1 LWEQALTPAFR
12 GCVSA
17 KLTLPAEDGE
27 QPGQQPVAG
36 RECCVPMSDLT
47 PEIIQR
53 GRGADPEDVER
64 RRKTTMEVRA
74 VREKLTSS
82 TGLERAF
89 DRELLRLY
97 AETQRNAATTM
108 LVLAAAIGAA
118 SAIWLGAAPVV
129 LWLTVISFAVSFGL
143 LLFRRYLRTDGQG
156 SDVQVWRRR
165 FMLAQLAQG
174 TVWAM
179 LLHMLLNTDGDTAKT
194 FLLFV
199 ALFITAVTVMLSA
212 NIPLAVYAGVLPIT
226 TVIAG
231 YFVPGDNLQ
240 WATMAMMAAG
250 GQLYFFILA
259 NRLYSTTV
267 ATLEFRAEKDA
278 LIAELEQAKANS
290 DEARRRAE
298 EANVAK
304 SRFLATMSHEL
315 RTPLNAILGFS
326 EVMKSEL
333 FGKHQVPAYRE
344 YAADIHSSGQLL
356 LDIINEILDLSRI
369 EAGRYELKE
378 EAVSLA
384 HIVDDCRHMLQMRA
398 KSRAITIQDHIEKDL
413 PRLWGD
419 ERAIRQ
425 VALNLLSNAIKFTPQ
440 GGEIVV
446 KVGWTAVGGQYLS
459 VKDNGPGIPE
469 EEIPVVLQSFG
480 RGSLAIKNA
489 EQGTGLGLPI
499 VKGLVDMH
507 GGQLVLRSVL
517 RQGTEV
523 IVTFPPSRVMDS
535 LAPVVDPR
543 EQKPSLRRRP
553 AA

>member
-1 LWEQALTPAFR
+1 MQ
-12 GCVSA
+12 
-17 KLTLPAEDGE
+17 
-27 QPGQQPVAG
+27 
-36 RECCVPMSDLT
+36 DLT

-53 GRGADPEDVER
+53 GRGADPAEVER
-64 RRKTTMEVRA
+64 RRRASWELRA

-82 TGLERAF
+82 TGLQRAF

-108 LVLAAAIGAA
+108 LVLALAIGAA
-118 SAIWLGAAPVV
+118 SVIWLGPAPVM
-129 LWLTVISFAVSFGL
+129 LWLTVISFVLSFGV

-156 SDVQVWRRR
+156 SGVHVWRRR
-165 FMLAQLAQG
+165 FMLAQLFQG
-174 TVWAM
+174 MAWAM
-179 LLHMLLNTDGDTAKT
+179 LLNMLLSTDGDTAKT

-199 ALFITAVTVMLSA
+199 ALLVTAVTVMLAS
-212 NIPLAVYAGVLPIT
+212 NIPLSVYAGVLPISA
-226 TVIAG
+226 VIAG

-240 WATMAMMAAG
+240 WATMAAMAGG
-250 GQLYFFILA
+250 GQLYFFVLA

-298 EANVAK
+298 EANIAK
-304 SRFLATMSHEL
+304 SHFLATMSHEL

-333 FGKHQVPAYRE
+333 FGKHRVPAYRE
-344 YAADIHSSGQLL
+344 YAADIHGSGQLL

-369 EAGRYELKE
+369 EARRYELKE
-378 EAVSLA
+378 EAVSLSHA
-384 HIVDDCRHMLQMRA
+384 VDDCRHMLAMRA
-398 KSRAITIQDHIEKDL
+398 KSRGIAIRDHIEKDL
-413 PRLWGD
+413 ARLWAD

-425 VALNLLSNAIKFTPQ
+425 IALNVLSNAIKFTPQ
-440 GGEIVV
+440 GGEIVI
-446 KVGWTAVGGQYLS
+446 KVGWTATGGQYLS
-459 VKDNGPGIPE
+459 VKDTGPGIPE
-469 EEIPVVLQSFG
+469 EEIPIVLQSFG

-507 GGQLVLRSVL
+507 GGLLVLRSVL
-517 RQGTEV
+517 REGTEV
-523 IVTFPPSRVMDS
+523 IVTFPPARVMDTP
-535 LAPVVDPR
+535 APVVEMR
-543 EQKPSLRRRP
+543 EQKPVLRRARD